1 MILFE
6 CFFFVK
12 YWVCSGL
19 IVDAGGGFEDLFIY
33 LYLFL
38 LIFVFGLICLGYL
51 FRVYLLKNGLI
62 CDFYVLFGP
71 FFV

>member
-1 MILFE
+1 M
-6 CFFFVK
+6 
-12 YWVCSGL
+12 CSGL

-62 CDFYVLFGP
+62 CDFLCVIWSLFCLNKLL
-71 FFV
+71 FL